1 MSVLPPLF
9 VIFCFFTIHESLTG
23 KAFQDECYN
32 MFIKIILF

>member
-23 KAFQDECYN
+23 KAFQSICYN
-32 MFIKIILF
+32 IDIKIILF